1 MNVMKK
7 RRKGQ
12 AALEYL
18 VTYGWAILAIVIIAA
33 VLWYLGVF
41 NPGKYAA
48 GKQSGGYSTLS
59 VIDYTTI
66 SGSGSGQLTL
76 TLGNAAGST
85 INYITASVGAT
96 PLACTPSTNVAANA
110 KFTCTASTL
119 TLSTGDQINV
129 EVGYIQAISGLAHNE
144 TGFVRAV

>member
-1 MNVMKK
+1 MYVMKK

-41 NPGKYAA
+41 NPGKYAG
-48 GKQSGGYSTLS
+48 GKQNGGFSTLQ
-59 VIDYTTI
+59 VIDYVTTP
-66 SGSGSGQLTL
+66 GSTTGYLNVTF
-76 TLGNAAGST
+76 GNAAGTT
-85 INYITASVGAT
+85 INTITATVGSTALTCDPNSNVGANSRFNCY
-96 PLACTPSTNVAANA
+96 LSI
-110 KFTCTASTL
+110 L
-119 TLSTGDQINV
+119 TFSTGDQIDITV
-129 EVGYIQAISGLAHNE
+129 TYISQLSSLQHTE